1 MLAERDLETNK
12 TADAPCRSRDGAA
25 ELAPQLE
32 SKTGSLADVQWR
44 DRLSFTAKEL
54 DLKYIMV
61 IENVRAAEKPA

>member
-25 ELAPQLE
+25 ELAPQPE
-32 SKTGSLADVQWR
+32 SKADSRLADVQWR
-44 DRLSFTAKEL
+44 DRLWFTAKEL

-61 IENVRAAEKPA
+61 PASYTL